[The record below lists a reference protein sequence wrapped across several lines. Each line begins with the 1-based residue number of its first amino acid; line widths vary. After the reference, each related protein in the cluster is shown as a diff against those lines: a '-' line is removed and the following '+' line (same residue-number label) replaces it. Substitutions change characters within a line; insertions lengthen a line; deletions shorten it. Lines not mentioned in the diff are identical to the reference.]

1 MITFLMR
8 NSLPPTQMNWFG
20 SKVRG
25 CLGLQF
31 ESNQINDR
39 EATSARPRRELSH
52 DTRTELNSHENLV
65 KYVPLREFCGEGEP
79 LAGCVYLPEDYVKI
93 QKISLQ
99 PTRPPSHLV
108 AKILGNQPWHLWG
121 RKTIVLDLDETLF
134 DEYKVVDWASNSSV
148 NDVALRPF
156 HKPFISACKKHF
168 EVVVWTR
175 SSHTYAIK
183 KCKWLGLDDVPL
195 LSGWNDCDHLGA
207 KPLYKLNRE
216 ASKMLLVDDDKVHLS
231 ANPRSQLL
239 ISPWNGDINDV
250 ELANAIPIITRIAG
264 EPNVQHSLDICLAQ
278 SYNYWVNKNHK

>member
-8 NSLPPTQMNWFG
+8 NFLSSKQMNWFG
-20 SKVRG
+20 SKVKD

-31 ESNQINDR
+31 ASNQINDR
-39 EATSARPRRELSH
+39 EAAWKLS
-52 DTRTELNSHENLV
+52 DNTKTELNSHENLV
-65 KYVPLREFCGEGEP
+65 KYVPLREFSGEGEP

-99 PTRPPSHLV
+99 PTRPSSHLV
-108 AKILGNQPWHLWG
+108 AKILGNQPWYLWG

-134 DEYKVVDWASNSSV
+134 TNKDVDWDSNSSD
-148 NDVALRPF
+148 NAALRPF

-175 SSHTYAIK
+175 SSYGYAKK
-183 KCKWLGLDDVPL
+183 KCKLLNLDDVPL
-195 LSGWNDCDHLGA
+195 LSGWNDCDYLGA